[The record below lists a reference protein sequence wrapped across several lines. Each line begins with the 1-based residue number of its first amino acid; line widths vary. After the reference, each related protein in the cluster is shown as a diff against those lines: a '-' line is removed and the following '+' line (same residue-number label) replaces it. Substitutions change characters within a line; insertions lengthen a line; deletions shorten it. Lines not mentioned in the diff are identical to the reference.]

1 MNAVNYSISKSSFLK
16 FEQCSKSFFLYKKHP
31 YLRDKLSTDKQ
42 LTFRRGNDIGFFAQQ
57 LFPGGEDVSK
67 TSKNVL
73 EAYEQTKTLLEK
85 KTPVI
90 YEATFIFNGVLVM
103 VDILHLDKE
112 KYYAYEI
119 KSSIK
124 VSETYLRDACLQYY
138 VLKNSLPGFEDLFL
152 TTMNGDYVLSGNVEP
167 KKMFKKRSV
176 KKEAENNLP
185 YFEEKIKNAYLI
197 IEQNAI
203 PNVPVG
209 KHCFKP
215 YQCDF
220 FGSCWKDVM
229 NDKSIFNLPLISKDK
244 LFEWYDLGIKTIEQ
258 LYDDMFDNDIHA
270 RIRASFAENKP
281 ILNKEKIARL
291 LGRIEAPYA
300 ALDMEIWSAAIPVLQ
315 GTKPFQQIP
324 FLFCIS
330 ESEKENHFLT
340 EHKPDS
346 RKQFAQELITQTSIY
361 KTILVYDR
369 TMEELALKGLKEV
382 VPELGKELDDLKN
395 KFVDLFDIFKNLDYY
410 HPTFKSNFS
419 LKSVT
424 EIFNTGITYSGIQS
438 GLEAMNIYEQWR
450 SSEVPQ
456 DKVKIENDL
465 VEYCLN
471 DARATLKLADHLR
484 NLIK

>member
-1 MNAVNYSISKSSFLK
+1 VSYSISKSSFLK

-31 YLRDKLSTDKQ
+31 YLRDKLSIDKQ
-42 LTFRRGNDIGFFAQQ
+42 LTFRRGHDIGYFAQQ
-57 LFPGGEDVSK
+57 LFPGGTDVSK
-67 TSKNVL
+67 STKNVL
-73 EAYEQTKTLLEK
+73 EAHELTKSLLEK
-85 KTPVI
+85 NTPVI
-90 YEATFIFNGVLVM
+90 YEATFIFDGVLVM
-103 VDILHLDKE
+103 VDILHRDE
-112 KYYAYEI
+112 QSYYAYEV

-124 VSETYLRDACLQYY
+124 VSETYLRDACLQYF

-152 TTMNGDYVLSGNVEP
+152 TTMNGDYVLDGELEP

-185 YFEEKIKNAYLI
+185 YFEEKIKNAHLI

-203 PNVPVG
+203 PNVPIG

-220 FGSCWKDVM
+220 FGTCWKDVV
-229 NDKSIFNLPLISKDK
+229 NDESIFNLPLISKDK
-244 LFEWYDLGIKTIEQ
+244 LFEWRDQGIKTIEE
-258 LYDDMFDNDIHA
+258 LNDSMFDNEMHS
-270 RIRASFAENKP
+270 RIRNSFASGVP
-281 ILNKEKIARL
+281 IFQKEKIARL
-291 LGRIEAPYA
+291 LNRIETPAA
-300 ALDMEIWSAAIPVLQ
+300 ALDMEIWSSAIPAIQ
-315 GTKPFQQIP
+315 GTKPFQQVP

-330 ESEKENHFLT
+330 EESGESYFIT
-340 EHKPDS
+340 DHKPDS
-346 RKQFAQELITQTSIY
+346 RRQFARELIAQTLKY

-369 TMEELALKGLKEV
+369 TMEELALKGLKEIA
-382 VPELGKELDDLKN
+382 PELQQELETLKN

-410 HPTFKSNFS
+410 NPAFKSNFS

-424 EIFNTGITYSGIQS
+424 EVFNTGITYSGIQS

-450 SSEVPQ
+450 ASEEDV
-456 DKVKIENDL
+456 DRKKLRNDL

-471 DARATLKLADHLR
+471 DARATYKLAQHLQ